1 MTVAS
6 QGEDEDAS
14 GLDVSGAVRA
24 WRRGHRGG
32 LAASWR
38 PCSQPWSG
46 CSGAVEEKGGRAAAP
61 VGGSRAAAARGEKGG
76 GWRLGFYSAGARAS
90 GWKR

>member
-1 MTVAS
+1 VTVAS

-14 GLDVSGAVRA
+14 GLDVLGAVRA

-46 CSGAVEEKGGRAAAP
+46 CSGAVEEKGGE
-61 VGGSRAAAARGEKGG
+61 GGGAGWREQSGGCAWGEGRRLAAR
-76 GWRLGFYSAGARAS
+76 LL
-90 GWKR
+90 